1 MEKLKKSVN
10 TNCLIIPVYNNEK
23 SINILLEKI
32 NEIYEKLNNDLEV
45 LFVVDGSPDNC
56 YEILRNSLP
65 KQKYSS
71 KIILLSRNFGE
82 LNAIRTGLQVAK
94 GDYFASMSAD
104 LQEPIELAV
113 NFFNTLKNEPVDVV
127 VGVRESRDDPII
139 TKIFATAFWYLYKKF
154 VIKELPKGGV
164 DVFGCNKLFRDTL
177 VKLKESNSS
186 LIAQIFWI
194 GFRRKEILYKRLK
207 RNFGFSQW
215 TFRKKINYMLDSVFS
230 FSDLPIKILTL
241 IGIFGVLFFG
251 IAGTITIISKFM
263 GLIDVPGWAS
273 LFLSIG
279 IIGAVNILSLG
290 LIGSYAWRIY
300 ENTKDRPLSIILKI
314 DEYN

>member
-241 IGIFGVLFFG
+241 IGTCGVLFFG
-251 IAGTITIISKFM
+251 IAGTLTIISKFM

-279 IIGAVNILSLG
+279 IIGAINILSLG

-314 DEYN
+314 EEYN

>member
-32 NEIYEKLNNDLEV
+32 NEIYEKLNNNLEV

-56 YEILRNSLP
+56 YEILKNILP
-65 KQKYSS
+65 KQKYTS

-230 FSDLPIKILTL
+230 FSDLPIKILTFRSL
-241 IGIFGVLFFG
+241 SGPIWPVPFGFNKL
-251 IAGTITIISKFM
+251 A
-263 GLIDVPGWAS
+263 
-273 LFLSIG
+273 
-279 IIGAVNILSLG
+279 
-290 LIGSYAWRIY
+290 
-300 ENTKDRPLSIILKI
+300 
-314 DEYN
+314 

>member
-1 MEKLKKSVN
+1 MNVN

-23 SINILLEKI
+23 SLVILLEKI
-32 NEIYEKLNNDLEV
+32 NEIYNKLNNDLEV
-45 LFVVDGSPDNC
+45 LFVIDGSPDNC
-56 YEILRNSLP
+56 YQILKNSLP

-104 LQEPIELAV
+104 LQEPTELIV
-113 NFFNTLKNEPVDVV
+113 NFFNTLKEESVDVV

-139 TKIFATAFWYLYKKF
+139 TKTFANLFWYLYKKF
-154 VIKELPKGGV
+154 IIKELPKGGV
-164 DVFGCNKLFRDTL
+164 DVFGCNKLFRDSL
-177 VKLKESNSS
+177 VKLRESNSS

-215 TFRKKINYMLDSVFS
+215 SFRKKINYMLDSVFS
-230 FSDLPIKILTL
+230 FSDLPIKILTI
-241 IGIFGVLFFG
+241 IGTFGVLFFSTAG
-251 IAGTITIISKFM
+251 IITLFSKFM
-263 GLIDVPGWAS
+263 GLIDVPGYAS

-279 IIGAVNILSLG
+279 LIGAINILSLG
-290 LIGSYAWRIY
+290 LIGSYAWRTY

-314 DEYN
+314 EEYN